1 MREATVERY
10 LRERVK
16 EEGGVAIKLNTKS
29 GRGWPDRIVMLPGGR
44 LAFVEVRAS
53 GRKATKLQQLRID
66 QINALGLHALVIDSK
81 EAVDDFLLL
90 Y

>member
-44 LAFVEVRAS
+44 LSFVEVKAP
-53 GRKATKLQQLRID
+53 GRKATMLQQLRID
-66 QINALGLHALVIDSK
+66 QINTLGLHALVIDSK
-81 EAVDDFLLL
+81 EAVDEFLLL

>member
-16 EEGGVAIKLNTKS
+16 EEGGIALKLNTKS
-29 GRGWPDRIVMLPGGR
+29 GRGWPDRIVMLPLGR
-44 LAFVEVRAS
+44 ISFIEVKAP
-53 GRKATKLQQLRID
+53 GRKATQLQQLRID
-66 QINALGLHALVIDSK
+66 QLQALGFNAQVIDSK

-90 Y
+90 F